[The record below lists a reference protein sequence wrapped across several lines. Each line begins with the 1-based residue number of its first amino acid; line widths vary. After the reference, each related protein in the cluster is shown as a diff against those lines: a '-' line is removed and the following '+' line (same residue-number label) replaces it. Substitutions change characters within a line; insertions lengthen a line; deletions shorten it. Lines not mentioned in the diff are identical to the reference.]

1 MKYTT
6 PNYEVEVV
14 EVSDVIT
21 GSVAIQNASGTSV
34 GSFNTNDGN
43 INMTVDV
50 GKAFL

>member
-14 EVSDVIT
+14 EVNDVMSA
-21 GSVAIQNASGTSV
+21 SVAIQNASGTSV

-43 INMTVDV
+43 INMTIEV